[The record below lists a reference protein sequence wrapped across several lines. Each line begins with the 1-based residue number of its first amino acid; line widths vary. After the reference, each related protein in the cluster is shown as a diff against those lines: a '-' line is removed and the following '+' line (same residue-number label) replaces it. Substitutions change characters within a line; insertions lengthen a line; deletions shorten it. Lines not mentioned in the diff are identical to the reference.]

1 MCYTFELW
9 WHVNADNPTGYLCH
23 VDTYVSKDIHS
34 HLISQNE
41 SRAGLLTVFSG
52 AEHSRLLWNTGE
64 YWKNRKGKQTFVVV
78 LIPSSTVCFVN
89 GTKNVITSIWRKDSV
104 KGQRAELVCFH
115 TPIES
120 NSIPPEWD
128 GFHPE
133 WTGSYT
139 VLPAELWA
147 QAFIQQVHPLIPFLT
162 FTLLWMQTL
171 VVWILPKGFWQP
183 GVDST
188 FWATATPLIQF
199 LKKAVWHA
207 LNLSNLIWYQYLQ
220 YGQVSLH
227 WQCYF
232 SQS

>member
-1 MCYTFELW
+1 MLTESLQGFWVTLRSRRVTCATHLNCDDTLTLTALLDIY
-9 WHVNADNPTGYLCH
+9 VSRCN

-133 WTGSYT
+133 WMGSYT

-147 QAFIQQVHPLIPFLT
+147 QAFIQQVHPVIP
-162 FTLLWMQTL
+162 
-171 VVWILPKGFWQP
+171 IH
-183 GVDST
+183 
-188 FWATATPLIQF
+188 TPLD
-199 LKKAVWHA
+199 ADTWG
-207 LNLSNLIWYQYLQ
+207 LNLGVFGSRVSTLPSELQ
-220 YGQVSLH
+220 PPR
-227 WQCYF
+227 
-232 SQS
+232 

>member
-1 MCYTFELW
+1 MCGMELQGQQQQWQKRCKTGQHTWLLRQSAHISCGNKENEHVDIRAVSVNMFESLTHLQRSTDKLRPDCLKCVDRVIAGILSHSALQTGYMCYTFELW

-89 GTKNVITSIWRKDSV
+89 GTKNVITSIWRKDRV

-115 TPIES
+115 T
-120 NSIPPEWD
+120 
-128 GFHPE
+128 H
-133 WTGSYT
+133 
-139 VLPAELWA
+139 L
-147 QAFIQQVHPLIPFLT
+147 
-162 FTLLWMQTL
+162 
-171 VVWILPKGFWQP
+171 
-183 GVDST
+183 
-188 FWATATPLIQF
+188 
-199 LKKAVWHA
+199 
-207 LNLSNLIWYQYLQ
+207 
-220 YGQVSLH
+220 
-227 WQCYF
+227 
-232 SQS
+232 